1 MNFEEVL
8 THHIVDHPLALL
20 FTVAGHAVYL
30 TRHVLMLWIAAAL
43 VFFIGLAARSTTAPV
58 PRGIGNAVEAMI
70 VYMRDQ
76 IVRPYLGEYG
86 DTYLP
91 YFVTLFLFIL
101 FCNLLGL
108 VPYGATATGNI
119 AVTGSLALLTFAMI
133 SFTGIRHHGVI
144 HYLKSYVPAGLPWFM
159 VPIIFPIEL
168 IGIFTKSFAL
178 CIRLFANMLGG
189 HIAILAFM
197 SLIFLFHNMFV
208 AVGSVVVLVALSLL
222 ELFVAFLQA
231 YIFTML
237 TAVFVGGAVNPQ
249 H

>member
-8 THHIVDHPLALL
+8 AHHIVDHPIALL
-20 FTVAGHAVYL
+20 FTIAGRPVYL

-43 VFFIGLAARSTTAPV
+43 VFLIGFAARSMATPV
-58 PRGIGNAVEAMI
+58 PRGMANAVEALI
-70 VYMRDQ
+70 VYMRDE
-76 IVRPYLGEYG
+76 IVHPYLGEYG
-86 DTYLP
+86 DRYLS
-91 YFVTLFLFIL
+91 YFVTLFLFVL

-119 AVTGSLALLTFAMI
+119 AVTASLALLTFFMI

-144 HYLKSYVPAGLPWFM
+144 HYFQSYIPPGLPWFM
-159 VPIIFPIEL
+159 VPIILPIEL
-168 IGIFTKSFAL
+168 IGVVTKSFAL

-197 SLIFLFHNMFV
+197 SLIFIFHNMFV